1 MRPEALKYLYDMQQA
16 CRLLASFVAGK
27 TFKEYT
33 ADALLRSGVERQL
46 IIVGEALNRLTKIE
60 PALASAVTDARQ
72 IVAFRNILVHG
83 YDVVRSDVVWGILE
97 SDLVALSHDV
107 DALLDRGRTEQAE
120 GNGADGLGVAS
131 DK

>member
-27 TFKEYT
+27 TFEDYV
-33 ADALLRSGVERQL
+33 ADELLRSGVERQL

-60 PALASAVTDARQ
+60 PALATSITDARQ

-83 YDVVRSDVVWGILE
+83 YDIVRNDVVWGILE
-97 SDLVALSHDV
+97 TDLAALSRDV
-107 DALLDRGRTEQAE
+107 DAFLERGRGEQTGGDIAA
-120 GNGADGLGVAS
+120 GGSSG
-131 DK
+131 